1 MAGAVEQLIERAF
14 TAPGI
19 GRKTASRLT
28 FYLLKQPRE
37 SASRLSD
44 AILQVK
50 DGSRSARCAGT
61 SPKDGAARSV
71 WIRVA
76 TIPIIC
82 VVEEPSDI
90 QVIEKSGGF
99 RGRYHVLHGRLS
111 PLDGVGPEAL
121 NVERLIARVREGN
134 VEEVILATNPD
145 VEGEATAL
153 YLRRALAA
161 LPGDPHRPRDPDGWL
176 SRIPRRDDG
185 RRSARRAPRAI
196 DLLPPPRDAKTLPT
210 A

>member
-1 MAGAVEQLIERAF
+1 MAGAVEQLIEELSRL
-14 TAPGI
+14 PGI

-50 DGSRSARCAGT
+50 DRITICETCGNIAEGRICAHCMD
-61 SPKDGAARSV
+61 PRRDDAV
-71 WIRVA
+71 
-76 TIPIIC
+76 IC

-90 QVIEKSGGF
+90 HVIERSGGF

-121 NVERLIARVREGN
+121 NVERLTERVRQGG
-134 VEEVILATNPD
+134 VTEVILATNPD

-153 YLRRALAA
+153 YLRRALAPLPVRVTRIARGIPMGGSLEFLDEITVGEA
-161 LPGDPHRPRDPDGWL
+161 LA
-176 SRIPRRDDG
+176 G
-185 RRSARRAPRAI
+185 RRE
-196 DLLPPPRDAKTLPT
+196 L
-210 A
+210 

>member
-1 MAGAVEQLIERAF
+1 MAGAVEQLIEELSRL
-14 TAPGI
+14 PGI

-50 DGSRSARCAGT
+50 DRISFCETCGNIAEGRTCTYCLDPRR
-61 SPKDGAARSV
+61 DESV
-71 WIRVA
+71 
-76 TIPIIC
+76 IC

-90 QVIEKSGGF
+90 HVIEKSGGF

-121 NVERLIARVREGN
+121 NVDRLAERVRQGG

-153 YLRRALAA
+153 YLRHALVPLGVRVTRIARGIPMGGSLEFLDEITVGEALA
-161 LPGDPHRPRDPDGWL
+161 
-176 SRIPRRDDG
+176 G
-185 RRSARRAPRAI
+185 RRE
-196 DLLPPPRDAKTLPT
+196 L
-210 A
+210 

>member
-1 MAGAVEQLIERAF
+1 MAGAVEQLIEELSRL
-14 TAPGI
+14 PGI

-37 SASRLSD
+37 SASRLSE

-50 DGSRSARCAGT
+50 DRISFCETCGNIAEGQTCTHCLDPRRDDS
-61 SPKDGAARSV
+61 
-71 WIRVA
+71 
-76 TIPIIC
+76 IIC

-90 QVIEKSGGF
+90 HVIEKSGGF

-121 NVERLIARVREGN
+121 TVARLIERVREGG

-153 YLRRALAA
+153 YLRRALGPLDVRVTRIARGIPMGGSLEFLDEMTVGEA
-161 LPGDPHRPRDPDGWL
+161 LA
-176 SRIPRRDDG
+176 G
-185 RRSARRAPRAI
+185 RRE
-196 DLLPPPRDAKTLPT
+196 L
-210 A
+210 

>member
-1 MAGAVEQLIERAF
+1 MSRL
-14 TAPGI
+14 PGI

-50 DGSRSARCAGT
+50 DRISFCETCGNIAELSASASRHKLS
-61 SPKDGAARSV
+61 
-71 WIRVA
+71 
-76 TIPIIC
+76 IC

-90 QVIEKSGGF
+90 HVIERSGGF

-121 NVERLIARVREGN
+121 NVDRLAERVRQGG
-134 VEEVILATNPD
+134 VAEVILATNPD

-153 YLRRALAA
+153 YLRRALAPLGVRVTRIARGIPMGGSLEFLDEITVGEA
-161 LPGDPHRPRDPDGWL
+161 LA
-176 SRIPRRDDG
+176 G
-185 RRSARRAPRAI
+185 RRE
-196 DLLPPPRDAKTLPT
+196 L
-210 A
+210 

>member
-1 MAGAVEQLIERAF
+1 VAGAVEQLIEELSRL
-14 TAPGI
+14 PGI

-50 DGSRSARCAGT
+50 DRISFCEMCGNIAEGRICTHCLDPRRDDA
-61 SPKDGAARSV
+61 
-71 WIRVA
+71 
-76 TIPIIC
+76 IIC

-90 QVIEKSGGF
+90 HVIERSGGF

-111 PLDGVGPEAL
+111 PLDGVGPEGL
-121 NVERLIARVREGN
+121 TVERLLERVREGR
-134 VEEVILATNPD
+134 VAEVILATNPD

-153 YLRRALAA
+153 YLRRALAPLSVRVTRIARGIPMGGSLEFLDEITVGEA
-161 LPGDPHRPRDPDGWL
+161 LA
-176 SRIPRRDDG
+176 G
-185 RRSARRAPRAI
+185 RREI
-196 DLLPPPRDAKTLPT
+196 
-210 A
+210 

>member
-1 MAGAVEQLIERAF
+1 MAGAVEQLIEELSRL
-14 TAPGI
+14 PGI

-50 DGSRSARCAGT
+50 DRISFCETCGNIAEGRLCTHCLDPRRDDA
-61 SPKDGAARSV
+61 
-71 WIRVA
+71 
-76 TIPIIC
+76 IIC

-90 QVIEKSGGF
+90 HVIERSGGF

-111 PLDGVGPEAL
+111 PLDGVGPEGL
-121 NVERLIARVREGN
+121 TVERLLERVREGG
-134 VEEVILATNPD
+134 VTEVILATNPD

-153 YLRRALAA
+153 YLRRALAPLSVRVTRIARGIPMGGSLEFLDEITVGEA
-161 LPGDPHRPRDPDGWL
+161 LA
-176 SRIPRRDDG
+176 G
-185 RRSARRAPRAI
+185 RRE
-196 DLLPPPRDAKTLPT
+196 L
-210 A
+210 

>member
-1 MAGAVEQLIERAF
+1 MAGAVEQLIDELSRL
-14 TAPGI
+14 PGI

-50 DGSRSARCAGT
+50 DRISFCETCGNIAEGRICTHCLDPRRDDA
-61 SPKDGAARSV
+61 
-71 WIRVA
+71 
-76 TIPIIC
+76 IIC

-90 QVIEKSGGF
+90 HVIERSGGF

-111 PLDGVGPEAL
+111 PLDGVGPEGL
-121 NVERLIARVREGN
+121 TVERLLERVREGG
-134 VEEVILATNPD
+134 VAEVILATNPD

-153 YLRRALAA
+153 YLRRALAPLSVRVTRIARGIPMGGSLEFLDEITVGEA
-161 LPGDPHRPRDPDGWL
+161 LA
-176 SRIPRRDDG
+176 G
-185 RRSARRAPRAI
+185 RRE
-196 DLLPPPRDAKTLPT
+196 L
-210 A
+210 

>member
-1 MAGAVEQLIERAF
+1 MVGAVEQLIEELSRL
-14 TAPGI
+14 PGI

-37 SASRLSD
+37 SASRLSE

-50 DGSRSARCAGT
+50 DRISFCDTCGNIAEGRICAQCLDPRRDDT
-61 SPKDGAARSV
+61 V
-71 WIRVA
+71 
-76 TIPIIC
+76 IC

-90 QVIEKSGGF
+90 HVIEKSGGF

-121 NVERLIARVREGN
+121 NVERLSERVREGV
-134 VEEVILATNPD
+134 VEEVILATNSD

-153 YLRRALAA
+153 YLRRALAPLSVRVTRIARGIPMGGSLEFLDEITVGEA
-161 LPGDPHRPRDPDGWL
+161 LA
-176 SRIPRRDDG
+176 G
-185 RRSARRAPRAI
+185 RRE
-196 DLLPPPRDAKTLPT
+196 L
-210 A
+210 